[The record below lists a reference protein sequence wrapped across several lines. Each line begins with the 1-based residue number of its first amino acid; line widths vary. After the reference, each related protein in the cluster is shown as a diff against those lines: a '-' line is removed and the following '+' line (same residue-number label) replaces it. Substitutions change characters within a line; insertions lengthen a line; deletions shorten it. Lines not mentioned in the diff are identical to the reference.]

1 MGKEHTTAAQ
11 AVPAVPQSATRGTE
25 AHARWAW
32 VEAAVWTAPMLA
44 ALESGVKG
52 GRWYSLMDKVV
63 ADKTLRAAWQRVQAN
78 RGAHGVDGMSV
89 QRFAANAEKYL
100 GELAQELK
108 EGSYQP
114 EPVRRV
120 EIPKAAGGTRP
131 LGIPAVK
138 DRVVQAA
145 LKLVIE
151 PIFEQEFANT
161 SYGFR
166 PQRGCKDALRQ
177 VDQHLK
183 AQRVWVVDADL
194 KAYFDSIDQ
203 ERLMALIERRISDG
217 RVLAL
222 VRQFLRQDIMQGLVR
237 WTPTSGTPQGAVIS
251 PLLANVYLH
260 ELDVQMRAAGYEMVR
275 YADDFVVM
283 CATEPQARAALAAIE
298 AWTAAVGLQLHP
310 DKTKVG
316 NCLRPGEGFEF
327 LGYRFEAG
335 RRHVRKKS
343 LLALRERVRA
353 KTRRTSG
360 ASLAQIVE
368 ALNPVLR
375 GWFAY
380 FKHAH
385 VSTFGPLDAF
395 VRRRLRSIL
404 CTRAHVSYV
413 YHRSYANHRRWP
425 NAFFAGLGLFTLHE
439 ARLAA
444 CQSR

>member
-1 MGKEHTTAAQ
+1 
-11 AVPAVPQSATRGTE
+11 
-25 AHARWAW
+25 
-32 VEAAVWTAPMLA
+32 MLA